1 VFGRSHFLDEDVE
14 AFHVLCW
21 AWLLKCTGGR
31 EALRE
36 TPLVLPTPDFFP
48 PTDSSGHERA
58 EFIFE
63 HVRDLAGMSE
73 WPVQLVPQAEL
84 AGRVSTL
91 GRVQHSGTAA
101 GTFSHTG
108 NSGQITYDPSHV
120 HTPVK
125 LIATFAHELSHYLNE
140 GFQEAPPGGWELI
153 EPATDVTSVF
163 LGFGVFGANSA
174 FEFIQTQD
182 FESQGWS
189 SEKFGYLSLDEWAF
203 NLAIFCDLTGRDVT
217 DLKPHLKW
225 NLFKTSKAAAKY
237 VERREIGRQILEDIK
252 GRAAD

>member
-1 VFGRSHFLDEDVE
+1 
-14 AFHVLCW
+14 
-21 AWLLKCTGGR
+21 
-31 EALRE
+31 
-36 TPLVLPTPDFFP
+36 
-48 PTDSSGHERA
+48 
-58 EFIFE
+58 
-63 HVRDLAGMSE
+63 
-73 WPVQLVPQAEL
+73 
-84 AGRVSTL
+84 
-91 GRVQHSGTAA
+91 
-101 GTFSHTG
+101 
-108 NSGQITYDPSHV
+108 
-120 HTPVK
+120 
-125 LIATFAHELSHYLNE
+125 